1 MDAVPKVTGTFDAF
15 DGRTLSHRAIRR
27 SVYGMWRFAWFGLIA
42 AYFVLFGF
50 FIWVIEKIGMKF
62 TGDGWMLTVACIL
75 VPALCVDG
83 LRRLIN
89 HLADNRWYARG
100 VPRQVEV
107 TYAIESEGL
116 LVSSRAS
123 RSIIFWTS
131 INEVV
136 LDRNRWLLIGPGVG
150 YFLARHLFSD
160 ASEERAFISRIL
172 AQLSP
177 AAQARSSGAYK
188 VLTSLTVS

>member
-15 DGRTLSHRAIRR
+15 DGRTLSHRAMRR

-42 AYFVLFGF
+42 AYVVLLGL
-50 FIWVIEKIGMKF
+50 FIWLIEQAGLWRA
-62 TGDGWMLTVACIL
+62 GDGGVLVAACIL
-75 VPALCVDG
+75 VPAFCVEG
-83 LRRLIN
+83 LRRLANRIG
-89 HLADNRWYARG
+89 DNQWYARG

-107 TYAIESEGL
+107 TYAIEGEGL
-116 LVSSRAS
+116 LMFSWAG
-123 RSIIFWTS
+123 RSIVFWTS

-160 ASEERAFISRIL
+160 ASEEHAFISRIL